1 MNNYTISIFTKI
13 LVHSKMNQQ
22 FKSLTKAEEQVMHVL
37 WKLEQAFVKDV
48 IEQLPHPKPH
58 YNTVSTIIR
67 ILEDKGFVS
76 HKELG
81 KSNRY
86 FPIVTKSTYSKGNVK
101 QMMGKYFDGSIANL
115 LSFFVSE
122 KDTNIEELESILKE
136 MKKSKN
142 LKK

>member
-1 MNNYTISIFTKI
+1 MFTEN
-13 LVHSKMNQQ
+13 LVDSKMKQQ
-22 FKSLTKAEEQVMHVL
+22 FKSLTKAEEQVMQVL
-37 WKLEQAFVKDV
+37 WKLEQAFVKDI
-48 IEQLPHPKPH
+48 IEQLPNPKPH
-58 YNTVSTIIR
+58 YNTVITVIR

-81 KSNRY
+81 KSNQY
-86 FPIVTKSTYSKGNVK
+86 FPLVTKSTYSKGNVK
-101 QMMGKYFDGSIANL
+101 QMMGNYFDGSIANL

-142 LKK
+142 VKK